1 MSRIKSFW
9 QQRSLKFWLAS
20 GLVMTIAPVCLL
32 AVLGYLRFHSEIVQ
46 PLVAVTEE
54 QSQVLQP
61 LNRIEVNLWDVSRAV
76 VDYSATG
83 QRGYADSYVEHRDLI
98 DQAFVRLEQAVA
110 GQPLLEQD
118 VRQALA
124 DWRAVTGDSE
134 QVLGLPS
141 RMMDASRSQP
151 LLAFE
156 DDIDRLGHDLG
167 KLFEDV
173 RLANEASHRRALVAI
188 TRFDQ
193 LALAALLLSV
203 VFGVLGLWIINRS
216 LIDSMNRL
224 SDGAMKFADGDPD
237 HRIEVRI
244 PYELAGVAD
253 TFNTMRSKIL
263 LQQRELETAAI
274 TDSLT
279 GLHNRR
285 HFDRMLAQ
293 ECLRAERFGQ
303 PLALVL
309 CDIDHFKKF
318 NDTYGHQN
326 GDRVLKAVSE
336 ALRDAVRQVD
346 VVCRYGG
353 EEFAVILPNC
363 DREQAVEAAERL
375 RQTMAALAVRLAD
388 GQTVAISG
396 SFGVAIQSDQDS
408 DPETLIRRADDALYD
423 SKRHGRDRVTLAA
436 ATEVT

>member
-61 LNRIEVNLWDVSRAV
+61 LNQIEINLWDVSRAV
-76 VDYSATG
+76 VDYAATG

-110 GQPLLEQD
+110 RQPLLEQD

-124 DWRAVTGDSE
+124 DWRAVTGDAE
-134 QVLGLPS
+134 QVLGLPP
-141 RMMDASRSQP
+141 RMMDTSRRQP
-151 LLAFE
+151 VLAFE

-188 TRFDQ
+188 TQFDQ

-336 ALRDAVRQVD
+336 ALHDAVRQVD

-353 EEFAVILPNC
+353 EEFVVILPNC
-363 DREQAVEAAERL
+363 DREQAGEAAERL
-375 RQTMAALAVRLAD
+375 RQTMAALSVQLAD

-408 DPETLIRRADDALYD
+408 DPEALIRRADDALYD

>member
-61 LNRIEVNLWDVSRAV
+61 LNQIEINLWDVSRAV
-76 VDYSATG
+76 VDYAATG

-110 GQPLLEQD
+110 RQPLLEQD

-124 DWRAVTGDSE
+124 DWRAVTEDAE
-134 QVLGLPS
+134 QVLGLPP
-141 RMMDASRSQP
+141 RMMDTSRRQP
-151 LLAFE
+151 VLAFE

-173 RLANEASHRRALVAI
+173 RLANEASHRRALAAI
-188 TRFDQ
+188 TQFDQ

-336 ALRDAVRQVD
+336 ALHDAIRQVD

-353 EEFAVILPNC
+353 EEFVVILPNC
-363 DREQAVEAAERL
+363 DREQAGEAAERL
-375 RQTMAALAVRLAD
+375 RQTMAALSVQLAD